1 MLNIFKIF
9 SLSFLAIILVGCNS
23 NLLNQIDDQE
33 QELAAEAEIE
43 DEKTPEEVW
52 EDLAEVITA
61 STFCRILI
69 PHWDCLRFY
78 KSKITLP
85 HVKPAPKLCIKIVS
99 PFFILPS

>member
-43 DEKTPEEVW
+43 DEKPPEEVW
-52 EDLAEVITA
+52 EDLAEEKT
-61 STFCRILI
+61 
-69 PHWDCLRFY
+69 
-78 KSKITLP
+78 KK
-85 HVKPAPKLCIKIVS
+85 
-99 PFFILPS
+99 

>member
-52 EDLAEVITA
+52 EDLAEEKT
-61 STFCRILI
+61 
-69 PHWDCLRFY
+69 
-78 KSKITLP
+78 KK
-85 HVKPAPKLCIKIVS
+85 
-99 PFFILPS
+99 